1 LKEIIMNR
9 SHIARAVALLLAA
22 PALSGAQSASA
33 DSYTR
38 YELLAPETASFRIV
52 YDVTATTAGAK
63 YYFNPI
69 RQGSEASD
77 ESVIDRMTGQ
87 TLAFEVVSGAQ
98 AIADGERGADRNG
111 QYIRVRLARPVP
123 QGGETRLRILKTYKD
138 PKSYYPKGD
147 LIVFDRSLGI
157 KRNAVLLPQGYELV
171 ACNFPSQVIE
181 EADGRILV
189 SHLNNTPSAAP
200 LVLNARKLPPR
211 RPAGEPAAPTPA
223 GAATPARPPTERPAL
238 AAGAVA
244 DPRSELENLRISERA
259 FQDREIVYFLKQPE
273 THAFSLYHDYTES
286 RPGVDKYLNVVRE
299 GSTVSDPSAS
309 ILDTGVKLATEI
321 LKGPDIT
328 RAGIEFG
335 QAVRP
340 STEVVVIRFDPVQK
354 GQSVRLRIAETYAD
368 PGRYGLVNGELV
380 WHRAFG
386 RPANDVLL
394 PEGWYLTAS
403 SIPAV
408 VRQERDGRIRLEF
421 INPRPDEVDVI
432 LKGKRR

>member
-1 LKEIIMNR
+1 MIR
-9 SHIARAVALLLAA
+9 SRIAILVALVTAMPALLA
-22 PALSGAQSASA
+22 AQSASA

-38 YELLAPETASFRIV
+38 YELLAPETASFRII

-69 RQGSEASD
+69 RQGSEATD

-87 TLAFEVVSGAQ
+87 ALAFEVVSGAQ
-98 AIADGERGADRNG
+98 AIADGERGADTNG

-123 QGGETRLRILKTYKD
+123 EGGEARIRILKTYKD
-138 PKSYYPKGD
+138 PKSYYLQGD

-157 KRNAVLLPQGYELV
+157 KRNAVVLPPGYELV
-171 ACNFPSQVIE
+171 ACSFPSQVIE

-200 LVLNARKLPPR
+200 LVLKARKLPSPR
-211 RPAGEPAAPTPA
+211 PTPVPAAPASA
-223 GAATPARPPTERPAL
+223 GAATPSRTQPVSVAPAP
-238 AAGAVA
+238 
-244 DPRSELENLRISERA
+244 PRSELENLRISERA
-259 FQDREIVYFLKQPE
+259 VQDREIVYFLKQPE

-309 ILDTGVKLATEI
+309 ILDTGLTLKTEI
-321 LKGPDIT
+321 LKGADIT
-328 RAGIEFG
+328 KAGIAIGE
-335 QAVRP
+335 AVKP

-368 PGRYGLVNGELV
+368 PGRYGLVGRELV
-380 WHRAFG
+380 WHRALG

-394 PEGWYLTAS
+394 PEGWYLTVS

-408 VRQERDGRIRLEF
+408 VRQEPDGRIRLEF
-421 INPRPDEVDVI
+421 VNPRPDEVDVI
-432 LKGKRR
+432 LKGRRR